1 MRVCV
6 FVCDACI
13 LSLGVCVSV
22 CACEGEESFSFNTAE
37 TERHSEMR
45 EWNLKRLSVS
55 TFPLCLYH
63 CVNLNRSL
71 HLSVSRSLTNQLCL
85 IFIYLF
91 MY

>member
-1 MRVCV
+1 MCV

-55 TFPLCLYH
+55 TFPL
-63 CVNLNRSL
+63 SL
-71 HLSVSRSLTNQLCL
+71 SLCKPEAVPPPLSHAA
-85 IFIYLF
+85 
-91 MY
+91 